1 MKHAMSIWYPR
12 LRAEQV
18 PFKIVNFVHDEW
30 QTEVP
35 DYDTGKYVGSVQ
47 ADSIRL
53 AGEMLNLR
61 CPMAGSVLSGH
72 GELAIGK
79 NWLQT
84 H

>member
-12 LRAEQV
+12 LRKEGV

-35 DYDTGKYVGSVQ
+35 DYETGKYVGSVQ
-47 ADSIRL
+47 AEAIQL
-53 AGEMLNLR
+53 AGELLNLR

-72 GELAIGK
+72 GTLAIGR
-79 NWLQT
+79 NWLDT